1 MANYTYRGYRD
12 GDTIYVEIKNN
23 NEIIGTKSFIGNY
36 EGGIEGAVKNT
47 RFEGDNFGFY
57 FNGIIYD
64 KQEVTPIVPTT
75 PPTDGKSYIIL
86 NNGILITLTKQ
97 GPKKT
102 AIAKDTQGNII
113 YTGAPSFTADDKT
126 LLEEATL
133 AISQNQSLSDIQTEF
148 IQPPPT
154 VEPNP
159 TPQQINDNRQQDE
172 SKKSEQQ
179 EVVDAQQ
186 VNGQVVDDNTSPNL
200 KLKGKEKFSLII
212 AQKGDEVKRILIPIV
227 IGLATTAGMK
237 AIGTALEE
245 MSNFCLPEDEVKK
258 ILDVRNQ
265 VVDKLNNISSI
276 INSISKTADGLNN
289 ILTITSTTVNT
300 LNNSITAL
308 ELSIPALPTP
318 TPGIPSPGVI
328 ALNVKS
334 ILEKTLAKT
343 TPKITTAS
351 TTISAIDL
359 SLSVTNKIL
368 LKVITLLNSLD
379 IYLKKCGSNLLTTT
393 PLTPLNDSLLTLERI
408 SAQVAISPSKISTY
422 KGFTLEIVTEVYS
435 PTVNRVKAV
444 AKNAQGIILLQTPLS
459 FTTTP
464 QVLIEEIK
472 LIIDSNNLKA
482 N

>member
-57 FNGIIYD
+57 FNGIVYD

-86 NNGILITLTKQ
+86 NNGILITLTQQ

-102 AIAKDTQGNII
+102 AIAKDTQGTVI
-113 YTGAPSFTADDKT
+113 YTGAPSFTANDKT

-148 IQPPPT
+148 IQSPPV
-154 VEPNP
+154 VEPKP
-159 TPQQINDNRQQDE
+159 TPQQVNDDRQKDE
-172 SKKSEQQ
+172 VKKTEQQ
-179 EVVDAQQ
+179 EIVSTQQ
-186 VNGQVVDDNTSPNL
+186 TDSKTIEDNTPQNL
-200 KLKGKEKFSLII
+200 KLKGKDKFAILI
-212 AQKGDEVKRILIPIV
+212 AQKGEEVKKTLIPIA
-227 IGLATTAGMK
+227 IGLATTAGIK
-237 AIGTALEE
+237 AVGTALEQLPD
-245 MSNFCLPEDEVKK
+245 FCLPENEVNK

-265 VVDKLNNISSI
+265 IVGKLNNIVTTVDSFTKT
-276 INSISKTADGLNN
+276 INSLKSVITPLDKALSTLDTAKKVAQIAIPL
-289 ILTITSTTVNT
+289 IPSTPPGTPNPA
-300 LNNSITAL
+300 NTAL
-308 ELSIPALPTP
+308 VAL
-318 TPGIPSPGVI
+318 G
-328 ALNVKS
+328 
-334 ILEKTLAKT
+334 TLKDLQDQI
-343 TPKITTAS
+343 TPKIINTKS
-351 TTISAIDL
+351 TIDSISLAV
-359 SLSVTNKIL
+359 SVVKDPL
-368 LKVITLLNSLD
+368 LKIINILNSID
-379 IYLKKCGSNLLTTT
+379 KYLKKCSKNAPELV
-393 PLTPLNDSLLTLERI
+393 PLNDSLLTLEQTQN
-408 SAQVAISPSKISTY
+408 QVAEAVSTENTY
-422 KGFTLEIVTEVYS
+422 NGFILETVTVPYS
-435 PTVNRVKAV
+435 PTVNRVRAV

-472 LIIDSNNLKA
+472 LIIDSSNLKA